1 MDSNEAIQ
9 ARLNAKIFNLFALH
23 KASQILTHNF
33 NLKILP
39 EIAVDVVV
47 EMGHSKNG
55 AIYLAEDTGQPFRL
69 AAAKVLEG
77 GAYAVEFSSDA
88 LLVQTAKGQEARP
101 FLWTFPE
108 SGDEALVVPLR
119 FDRALTGFFVLQSRI
134 TVESWS
140 QDDLEILETLASH
153 VSLCIQNARLY
164 QRLMDQYEALQT
176 AQTRLVQTEKLATM
190 GQLLAGVAHE
200 LNNPLSVVLGQ
211 AALLAEMT
219 IDGPMAARA
228 AKICQAAER
237 CARVVKN
244 FLSLAR
250 QHPPERRFVQLNQ
263 IIQEAVELLAYPLR
277 VDNVDVR
284 LALAHD
290 LPTLWADPH
299 QLHQVMVNLIANAQ
313 QAMHETPQ
321 RRQLTLSTRFKPVSQ
336 RIMVAVADTGPGIPP
351 ELREQIFEPF
361 FTTKP
366 PGAGTGLGL
375 SLCQGIVEGHE
386 GTIHVESQPGQGAVF
401 VVELPAAHGTGW
413 WSQPECRTPRLPCR

>member
-1 MDSNEAIQ
+1 MDLNEAIQ
-9 ARLNAKIFNLFALH
+9 TRLNAKIFNLFALH
-23 KASQILTHNF
+23 KVSQILTYNL

-39 EIAVDVVV
+39 DLAVDVVV

-55 AIYLAEDTGQPFRL
+55 ALYLAEDSGKPFRL

-77 GAYAVEFSSDA
+77 ESFAVEFSSDA
-88 LLVQTAKGQEARP
+88 LLVQTARGQGAQP

-108 SGDEALVVPLR
+108 SGSEALVVPLH
-119 FDRALTGFFVLQSRI
+119 FQRALVGFFVLQGRI
-134 TVESWS
+134 NVECWD
-140 QDDLEILETLASH
+140 QDDLEILETLAAH

-164 QRLMDQYEALQT
+164 QQLMDQYEALQM

-211 AALLAEMT
+211 AALLGEMT
-219 IDGPMAARA
+219 AGGPLAARA
-228 AKICQAAER
+228 AQICQAAER

-277 VDNVDVR
+277 VDNVDVC

-321 RRQLTLSTRFKPVSQ
+321 RRQLTLTTRFEVVSQ
-336 RIMVAVADTGPGIPP
+336 RVSVAVADTGPGIPP

-386 GTIHVESQPGQGAVF
+386 GTIHVESQPGQGTVF
-401 VVELPAAHGTGW
+401 VVELPGD
-413 WSQPECRTPRLPCR
+413 RTAPGGGASPSA